1 LKYAA
6 KIHFSCERFFVFL
19 PLERKTLS
27 MKKIFIPILLIG
39 LLVMAISC
47 QKKKTFTE
55 NPNMTYRTLGSTGIR
70 VGEIGIGCGAFGK
83 MDTAESRKLLGYAM
97 DNGVNYIDIYDADP
111 KVRSNIGYALK
122 GRRDEMVI
130 QGHIGCWWNG
140 TSYERTRDVEKC
152 KIGFND
158 LLERLGTDHIEVGM
172 VHIIDNLEEWNKLEG
187 SPYLEYVKSLK
198 KLGKIEHIGISS
210 HNAEVALKAAKSG
223 LFEVI
228 MFSLNPI
235 FDRIQA
241 GANLWDSTTYQ
252 HLLPGIDPV
261 RVELYDY
268 CAQHNIAITVMK
280 VFGGGGRLLDAKSSP
295 LKFALTPVQCIA
307 YSLAKPCVA
316 VAICGADN
324 IEELKSDLQYIK
336 ATEEEK
342 DFNSALNK
350 GAAKADGNG
359 TGCTYC
365 NHCAP
370 CPVGIDI
377 AAVNELLD
385 EVQQNGGVVS
395 DEIAAKYKK
404 LKYHAGDCVGCG
416 QCEDRCPFGV
426 PIREKMDEAQV
437 VFGY

>member
-1 LKYAA
+1 
-6 KIHFSCERFFVFL
+6 
-19 PLERKTLS
+19 
-27 MKKIFIPILLIG
+27 MKKFFIPVILVILAAF
-39 LLVMAISC
+39 VVSC
-47 QKKKTFTE
+47 NQKKAFKE
-55 NPNMTYRTLGSTGIR
+55 NPDMNYRTLGSTGIR

-83 MDTAESRKLLGYAM
+83 LDTAESRKLMAYAL
-97 DNGVNYIDIYDADP
+97 DHGVNYIDIYDADP

-130 QGHIGCWWNG
+130 QGHVGCWWNG
-140 TSYERTRDVEKC
+140 ESYERTRDVEKC

-172 VHIIDNLEEWNKLEG
+172 VHIIDNMEDWNALEG

-198 KLGKIEHIGISS
+198 KQGKVEHLGISS
-210 HNAEVALKAAKSG
+210 HNAEVALQAAKSG

-228 MFSLNPI
+228 MFSLNPA
-235 FDRIQA
+235 FDRVLS
-241 GANLWDSTTYQ
+241 GNNPWDPASYE
-252 HLLPGIDPV
+252 HMLPGIDPV

-280 VFGGGGRLLDAKSSP
+280 VFGGGGKLLEADKSP
-295 LKFALTPVQCIA
+295 LKVALTPVQCIA

-324 IEELKSDLQYIK
+324 IEELEADLKYLK
-336 ATEEEK
+336 ATDEEK
-342 DFNSALNK
+342 DYNTVLSK
-350 GAAKADGNG
+350 QTAKAEGG
-359 TGCTYC
+359 STGCTYC
-365 NHCAP
+365 KHCAP

-404 LKYHAGDCVGCG
+404 LEHHASDCVGCG

-426 PIREKMDEAQV
+426 PVREKMDEAQTA
-437 VFGY
+437 FGY

>member
-1 LKYAA
+1 
-6 KIHFSCERFFVFL
+6 
-19 PLERKTLS
+19 
-27 MKKIFIPILLIG
+27 M
-39 LLVMAISC
+39 
-47 QKKKTFTE
+47 
-55 NPNMTYRTLGSTGIR
+55 
-70 VGEIGIGCGAFGK
+70 
-83 MDTAESRKLLGYAM
+83 
-97 DNGVNYIDIYDADP
+97 NYIDIYDADP

-130 QGHIGCWWNG
+130 QGHVGCWWNG
-140 TSYERTRDVEKC
+140 ESYERTRDVEKC

-172 VHIIDNLEEWNKLEG
+172 VHIIDNMEDWKALEG

-198 KLGKIEHIGISS
+198 KQGKIEHLGISS
-210 HNAEVALKAAKSG
+210 HNAEVALQAAKSG

-228 MFSLNPI
+228 MFSLNPA
-235 FDRIQA
+235 FDRVLS
-241 GANLWDSTTYQ
+241 GNNPWDPASYE
-252 HLLPGIDPV
+252 HMLPGIDPV

-280 VFGGGGRLLDAKSSP
+280 VFGGGGKLLEADKSP
-295 LKFALTPVQCIA
+295 LKVALTPVQCIA

-324 IEELKSDLQYIK
+324 IEELEADLKYLK
-336 ATEEEK
+336 ATDEEK
-342 DFNSALNK
+342 DYNTVLSK
-350 GAAKADGNG
+350 QTAKAEGG
-359 TGCTYC
+359 STGCTYC
-365 NHCAP
+365 KHCAP

-404 LKYHAGDCVGCG
+404 LEHHASDCVGCG

-426 PIREKMDEAQV
+426 PVREKMDEAQTA
-437 VFGY
+437 FGY

>member
-1 LKYAA
+1 
-6 KIHFSCERFFVFL
+6 
-19 PLERKTLS
+19 
-27 MKKIFIPILLIG
+27 MKKFFIPVILVILAAF
-39 LLVMAISC
+39 VVSC
-47 QKKKTFTE
+47 NQKKAFKE
-55 NPNMTYRTLGSTGIR
+55 NPDMNYRTLGSTGIR

-83 MDTAESRKLLGYAM
+83 LDTAESRKLMAYAL
-97 DNGVNYIDIYDADP
+97 DHGVNYIDIYDADP

-130 QGHIGCWWNG
+130 QGHVGCWWNG
-140 TSYERTRDVEKC
+140 ESYERTRDVEKC

-172 VHIIDNLEEWNKLEG
+172 VHIIDNMEDWNALES

-198 KLGKIEHIGISS
+198 KQGKIEHLGISS
-210 HNAEVALKAAKSG
+210 HNAEVALQAAKSG

-228 MFSLNPI
+228 MFSLNPA
-235 FDRIQA
+235 FDRVLS
-241 GANLWDSTTYQ
+241 GNNPWDPASYE
-252 HLLPGIDPV
+252 HMLPGIDPV

-280 VFGGGGRLLDAKSSP
+280 VFGGGGKLLEADKSP
-295 LKFALTPVQCIA
+295 LKVALTPVQCIA

-324 IEELKSDLQYIK
+324 IEELEADLHYLK
-336 ATEEEK
+336 ATDEEK
-342 DFNSALNK
+342 DYNTVLSK
-350 GAAKADGNG
+350 QTAKAEGG
-359 TGCTYC
+359 STGCTYC
-365 NHCAP
+365 KHCAP

-377 AAVNELLD
+377 AAVNELID

-404 LKYHAGDCVGCG
+404 LEHHASDCVGCG

-426 PIREKMDEAQV
+426 PVREKMDEAQTA
-437 VFGY
+437 FGY

>member
-1 LKYAA
+1 
-6 KIHFSCERFFVFL
+6 
-19 PLERKTLS
+19 
-27 MKKIFIPILLIG
+27 MKRLFIPFLIV
-39 LLVMAISC
+39 LVAVFFASC
-47 QKKKTFTE
+47 HQKQTFKE
-55 NPNMTYRTLGSTGIR
+55 NPDMAYRTLGSTGIR

-83 MDTAESRKLLGYAM
+83 LDTAESRKLMAYAL
-97 DNGVNYIDIYDADP
+97 DHGVNYIDIYDADP

-130 QGHIGCWWNG
+130 QGHVGCWWNG
-140 TSYERTRDVEKC
+140 ESYERTRDVEKC

-172 VHIIDNLEEWNKLEG
+172 VHIIDNMEDWNALEG

-198 KLGKIEHIGISS
+198 KQGKVEHLGISS
-210 HNAEVALKAAKSG
+210 HNAEVALQAAKSG

-228 MFSLNPI
+228 MFSLNPA
-235 FDRIQA
+235 FDRVLS
-241 GANLWDSTTYQ
+241 GNNPWDPASYE
-252 HLLPGIDPV
+252 HMLPGIDPV

-280 VFGGGGRLLDAKSSP
+280 VFGGGGKLLEADKSP
-295 LKFALTPVQCIA
+295 LKVALTPVQCIA

-324 IEELKSDLQYIK
+324 IEELEADLKYLK
-336 ATEEEK
+336 ATDEEK
-342 DFNSALNK
+342 DYNTVLSK
-350 GAAKADGNG
+350 QTAKAEGG
-359 TGCTYC
+359 STGCTYC
-365 NHCAP
+365 KHCAP

-404 LKYHAGDCVGCG
+404 LEHHASDCVGCG

-426 PIREKMDEAQV
+426 PVREKMDEAQTA
-437 VFGY
+437 FGY

>member
-1 LKYAA
+1 
-6 KIHFSCERFFVFL
+6 
-19 PLERKTLS
+19 
-27 MKKIFIPILLIG
+27 MKKFFIPVILVILAAF
-39 LLVMAISC
+39 VVSC
-47 QKKKTFTE
+47 NQKKAFKE
-55 NPNMTYRTLGSTGIR
+55 NPDMNYRTLGSTGIR

-83 MDTAESRKLLGYAM
+83 LDTAESRKLMAYAL
-97 DNGVNYIDIYDADP
+97 DHGVNYIDIYDADP

-130 QGHIGCWWNG
+130 QGHVGCWWNG
-140 TSYERTRDVEKC
+140 ESYERTRDVEKC

-172 VHIIDNLEEWNKLEG
+172 VHIIDNMEDWNALEG

-198 KLGKIEHIGISS
+198 KQGKIEHLGISS
-210 HNAEVALKAAKSG
+210 HNAEVALQAAKSG

-228 MFSLNPI
+228 MFSLNPA
-235 FDRIQA
+235 FDRVLS
-241 GANLWDSTTYQ
+241 GNNPWDPASYE
-252 HLLPGIDPV
+252 HMLPGIDPV

-280 VFGGGGRLLDAKSSP
+280 VFGGGGKLLEADKSP
-295 LKFALTPVQCIA
+295 LKVALTPVQCIA

-324 IEELKSDLQYIK
+324 IEELEADLHYLK
-336 ATEEEK
+336 ATDEEK
-342 DFNSALNK
+342 DYNTVLSK
-350 GAAKADGNG
+350 QTAKAEGG
-359 TGCTYC
+359 STGCTYC
-365 NHCAP
+365 KHCAP

-385 EVQQNGGVVS
+385 EVQQNGGVVI

-404 LKYHAGDCVGCG
+404 LEHHASDCVGCG

-426 PIREKMDEAQV
+426 PVREKMDEAQTAL
-437 VFGY
+437 GY

>member
-1 LKYAA
+1 
-6 KIHFSCERFFVFL
+6 
-19 PLERKTLS
+19 
-27 MKKIFIPILLIG
+27 MKKFFIPVILVILAAFI
-39 LLVMAISC
+39 VSC
-47 QKKKTFTE
+47 NQKKAFKE
-55 NPNMTYRTLGSTGIR
+55 NPDMNYRTLGSTGIR

-83 MDTAESRKLLGYAM
+83 LDTAESRKLMAYAL
-97 DNGVNYIDIYDADP
+97 DHGVNYIDIYDADP

-130 QGHIGCWWNG
+130 QGHVGCWWNG
-140 TSYERTRDVEKC
+140 ESYERTRDVEKC

-172 VHIIDNLEEWNKLEG
+172 VHIIDNMEDWKALEG

-198 KLGKIEHIGISS
+198 KQGKIEHLGISS
-210 HNAEVALKAAKSG
+210 HNAEVALQAAKSG

-228 MFSLNPI
+228 MFSLNPA
-235 FDRIQA
+235 FDRVLS
-241 GANLWDSTTYQ
+241 GNNPWDPASYE
-252 HLLPGIDPV
+252 HMLPGIDPV

-280 VFGGGGRLLDAKSSP
+280 VFGGGGKLLEADKSP
-295 LKFALTPVQCIA
+295 LKVALTPAQCIA

-324 IEELKSDLQYIK
+324 IEELEADLHYLK
-336 ATEEEK
+336 ATDEEK
-342 DFNSALNK
+342 DYNAVLSKQTAQ
-350 GAAKADGNG
+350 AESGN

-365 NHCAP
+365 KHCAP

-404 LKYHAGDCVGCG
+404 LEHHASDCVGCG

-426 PIREKMDEAQV
+426 PVREKMDEAQEL
-437 VFGY
+437 FGY

>member
-1 LKYAA
+1 
-6 KIHFSCERFFVFL
+6 
-19 PLERKTLS
+19 
-27 MKKIFIPILLIG
+27 MKKFFIPVILVILAAFI
-39 LLVMAISC
+39 VSC
-47 QKKKTFTE
+47 NQKKAFKE
-55 NPNMTYRTLGSTGIR
+55 NPDMNYRTLGSTGIS

-83 MDTAESRKLLGYAM
+83 LDTAESRKLMAYAL
-97 DNGVNYIDIYDADP
+97 DHGVNYIDVYDADP

-130 QGHIGCWWNG
+130 QGHVGCWWNG
-140 TSYERTRDVEKC
+140 ESYERTRDVEKC

-172 VHIIDNLEEWNKLEG
+172 VHIIDNMEDWNALEG

-198 KLGKIEHIGISS
+198 KQGKIEHLGISS
-210 HNAEVALKAAKSG
+210 HNAEVALQAAKSG

-228 MFSLNPI
+228 MFSLNPA
-235 FDRIQA
+235 FDRVLS
-241 GANLWDSTTYQ
+241 GNNPWDPASYE
-252 HLLPGIDPV
+252 HMLPGIDPV

-280 VFGGGGRLLDAKSSP
+280 VFGGGGKLLEADKSP
-295 LKFALTPVQCIA
+295 LKVALTPVQCIA

-324 IEELKSDLQYIK
+324 IEELEADLHYLK
-336 ATEEEK
+336 ATDEEK
-342 DFNSALNK
+342 DYNTVLSK
-350 GAAKADGNG
+350 QTSKAEGG
-359 TGCTYC
+359 STGCTYC
-365 NHCAP
+365 KHCAP

-404 LKYHAGDCVGCG
+404 LEHHASDCVGCG

-426 PIREKMDEAQV
+426 PVREKMDEAQTA
-437 VFGY
+437 FGY

>member
-1 LKYAA
+1 
-6 KIHFSCERFFVFL
+6 
-19 PLERKTLS
+19 
-27 MKKIFIPILLIG
+27 MKKFFIPVILVILAAFI
-39 LLVMAISC
+39 VSC
-47 QKKKTFTE
+47 NQKKAFKE
-55 NPNMTYRTLGSTGIR
+55 NPDMNYRTLGSTGIR

-83 MDTAESRKLLGYAM
+83 LDTAESRKLMAYAL
-97 DNGVNYIDIYDADP
+97 DHGVNYIDIYDADP

-130 QGHIGCWWNG
+130 QGHVGCWWNG
-140 TSYERTRDVEKC
+140 ESYERTRDVEKC

-172 VHIIDNLEEWNKLEG
+172 VHIIDNMEDLNALEG

-198 KLGKIEHIGISS
+198 KQGKIEHLGISS
-210 HNAEVALKAAKSG
+210 HNAEVALQAAKSG

-228 MFSLNPI
+228 MFSLNPA
-235 FDRIQA
+235 FDRVLS
-241 GANLWDSTTYQ
+241 GNNPWDPASYE
-252 HLLPGIDPV
+252 HMLPGIDPV

-280 VFGGGGRLLDAKSSP
+280 VFGGGGKLLEADKSP
-295 LKFALTPVQCIA
+295 LKVALTPVQCIA

-324 IEELKSDLQYIK
+324 IEELEADLKYLK
-336 ATEEEK
+336 ATDEEK
-342 DFNSALNK
+342 DYNTVLSK
-350 GAAKADGNG
+350 QTAKAEGG
-359 TGCTYC
+359 STGCTYC
-365 NHCAP
+365 KHCAP

-404 LKYHAGDCVGCG
+404 LEHHASDCVGCG

-426 PIREKMDEAQV
+426 PVREKMDEAQTA
-437 VFGY
+437 FGY

>member
-1 LKYAA
+1 
-6 KIHFSCERFFVFL
+6 
-19 PLERKTLS
+19 
-27 MKKIFIPILLIG
+27 MKKFFIPVILVILAAFI
-39 LLVMAISC
+39 VSC
-47 QKKKTFTE
+47 NQKKAFKE
-55 NPNMTYRTLGSTGIR
+55 NPDMNYRTLGSTGIR

-83 MDTAESRKLLGYAM
+83 LDTAESRKLMAYAL
-97 DNGVNYIDIYDADP
+97 DHGVNYIDIYDADP

-130 QGHIGCWWNG
+130 QGHVGCWWNG
-140 TSYERTRDVEKC
+140 ESYERTRDVEKC

-172 VHIIDNLEEWNKLEG
+172 VHIIDNMEDWNALEG

-198 KLGKIEHIGISS
+198 KQGKIEHLGISS
-210 HNAEVALKAAKSG
+210 HNAEVALQAAKSG

-228 MFSLNPI
+228 MFSLNPA
-235 FDRIQA
+235 FDRVLS
-241 GANLWDSTTYQ
+241 GNNPWDPASYE
-252 HLLPGIDPV
+252 HMLPGIDPV

-280 VFGGGGRLLDAKSSP
+280 VFGGGGKLLEADKSP
-295 LKFALTPVQCIA
+295 LKVALTPVQCIA

-316 VAICGADN
+316 LAICGADN
-324 IEELKSDLQYIK
+324 IEELEADLHYLK
-336 ATEEEK
+336 ATDEEK
-342 DFNSALNK
+342 DYNTVLSK
-350 GAAKADGNG
+350 QTAKAEGG
-359 TGCTYC
+359 STGCTYC
-365 NHCAP
+365 KHCAP

-404 LKYHAGDCVGCG
+404 LEHHASDCVGCG

-426 PIREKMDEAQV
+426 PVREKMDEAQTI
-437 VFGY
+437 FGY

>member
-1 LKYAA
+1 MKRLFIPFLIVLVAA
-6 KIHFSCERFFVFL
+6 FFV
-19 PLERKTLS
+19 
-27 MKKIFIPILLIG
+27 
-39 LLVMAISC
+39 SC
-47 QKKKTFTE
+47 HQKQTFKE
-55 NPNMTYRTLGSTGIR
+55 NPDMNYRTLGSTGIR

-83 MDTAESRKLLGYAM
+83 LDTAESRKLMAYAL
-97 DNGVNYIDIYDADP
+97 DHGVNYIDIYDADP

-130 QGHIGCWWNG
+130 QGHVGCWWNG
-140 TSYERTRDVEKC
+140 ESYERTRDVEKC

-172 VHIIDNLEEWNKLEG
+172 VHIIDNMEDWNALEG

-198 KLGKIEHIGISS
+198 KQGKIEHLGISS
-210 HNAEVALKAAKSG
+210 HNAEVALQAAKSG

-228 MFSLNPI
+228 MFSLNPA
-235 FDRIQA
+235 FDRVLS
-241 GANLWDSTTYQ
+241 GNNPWDPASYE
-252 HLLPGIDPV
+252 HMLPGIDPV

-280 VFGGGGRLLDAKSSP
+280 VFGGGGKLLEADKSP
-295 LKFALTPVQCIA
+295 LKVALTPVQCIA

-324 IEELKSDLQYIK
+324 IEELEADLKYLK
-336 ATEEEK
+336 ATDEEK
-342 DFNSALNK
+342 DYNTVLSK
-350 GAAKADGNG
+350 QTAKAESGS

-365 NHCAP
+365 KHCAP

-404 LKYHAGDCVGCG
+404 LEHHASDCVGCG

-426 PIREKMDEAQV
+426 PVREKMDEAQTT
-437 VFGY
+437 FGY

>member
-1 LKYAA
+1 
-6 KIHFSCERFFVFL
+6 
-19 PLERKTLS
+19 
-27 MKKIFIPILLIG
+27 MKKFFIPVILVILAAFI
-39 LLVMAISC
+39 VSC
-47 QKKKTFTE
+47 NQKKAFKE
-55 NPNMTYRTLGSTGIR
+55 NPDMNYRTLGSTGIR

-83 MDTAESRKLLGYAM
+83 LDTAESRKLMAYAL
-97 DNGVNYIDIYDADP
+97 DHGVNYIDIYDADP

-130 QGHIGCWWNG
+130 QGHVGCWWNG
-140 TSYERTRDVEKC
+140 ESYERTRDVEKC

-172 VHIIDNLEEWNKLEG
+172 VHIIDNMEDWNALEG

-198 KLGKIEHIGISS
+198 KQGKIEHLGISS
-210 HNAEVALKAAKSG
+210 HNAEVALQAAKSG

-228 MFSLNPI
+228 MFSLNPA
-235 FDRIQA
+235 FDRVLS
-241 GANLWDSTTYQ
+241 GNNPWDPASYE
-252 HLLPGIDPV
+252 HMLPGIDPV

-280 VFGGGGRLLDAKSSP
+280 VFGGGGKLLEADKSP
-295 LKFALTPVQCIA
+295 LKVALTPVQCIA

-324 IEELKSDLQYIK
+324 IEELEADLHYLK
-336 ATEEEK
+336 ATDEEK
-342 DFNSALNK
+342 DYNTVLSK
-350 GAAKADGNG
+350 QTAKAEGG
-359 TGCTYC
+359 STGCTYC
-365 NHCAP
+365 KHCAP

-395 DEIAAKYKK
+395 DQIAAKYKK
-404 LKYHAGDCVGCG
+404 LEHHASDCVGCG

-426 PIREKMDEAQV
+426 PVREKMDEAQTA
-437 VFGY
+437 FGF

>member
-1 LKYAA
+1 
-6 KIHFSCERFFVFL
+6 
-19 PLERKTLS
+19 
-27 MKKIFIPILLIG
+27 MKKFFIPVILVILAAFI
-39 LLVMAISC
+39 VSC
-47 QKKKTFTE
+47 NQKKAFKE
-55 NPNMTYRTLGSTGIR
+55 NPDMNYRTLGSTGIR

-83 MDTAESRKLLGYAM
+83 LDTAESRKLMAYAL
-97 DNGVNYIDIYDADP
+97 DHGVNYIDIYDADP

-130 QGHIGCWWNG
+130 QGHVGCWWNG
-140 TSYERTRDVEKC
+140 ESYERTRDVEKC

-172 VHIIDNLEEWNKLEG
+172 VHIIDNMEDWNALEG

-198 KLGKIEHIGISS
+198 KQGKIEHLGISS
-210 HNAEVALKAAKSG
+210 HNAEVALQAAKSG

-228 MFSLNPI
+228 MFSLNPA
-235 FDRIQA
+235 FDRVLS
-241 GANLWDSTTYQ
+241 GNNPWDPASYE
-252 HLLPGIDPV
+252 HMLPGIDPV

-280 VFGGGGRLLDAKSSP
+280 VFGGGGKLLEADKSP
-295 LKFALTPVQCIA
+295 LKVALTPVQCIA

-324 IEELKSDLQYIK
+324 IEELEADLHYLK
-336 ATEEEK
+336 ATDEEK
-342 DFNSALNK
+342 DYNTVLSKQTAQAE
-350 GAAKADGNG
+350 GGS

-365 NHCAP
+365 KHCAP

-404 LKYHAGDCVGCG
+404 LEHHASDCVGCG

-426 PIREKMDEAQV
+426 PVREKMDEAQTA
-437 VFGY
+437 FGY

>member
-1 LKYAA
+1 
-6 KIHFSCERFFVFL
+6 
-19 PLERKTLS
+19 
-27 MKKIFIPILLIG
+27 MKKIITFFLLIG
-39 LLVMAISC
+39 LILTLFSC
-47 QKKKTFTE
+47 HQKQTVKE
-55 NPNMTYRTLGSTGIR
+55 NPDMAYRALGSTGIR

-83 MDTAESRKLLGYAM
+83 LDTAESRKLMAYAL
-97 DNGVNYIDIYDADP
+97 DHGVNYIDIYDADP

-130 QGHIGCWWNG
+130 QGHVGCWWNG
-140 TSYERTRDVEKC
+140 ESYERTRDVEKC

-172 VHIIDNLEEWNKLEG
+172 VHIIDNMEDWNALEG

-198 KLGKIEHIGISS
+198 KQGKVEHLGISS
-210 HNAEVALKAAKSG
+210 HNAEVALQAAKSG

-228 MFSLNPI
+228 MFSLNPA
-235 FDRIQA
+235 FDRVLS
-241 GANLWDSTTYQ
+241 GNNPWDPASYE
-252 HLLPGIDPV
+252 HMLPGIDPV

-268 CAQHNIAITVMK
+268 CAQHDIAITVMK
-280 VFGGGGRLLDAKSSP
+280 VFGGGGKLLEADKSP
-295 LKFALTPVQCIA
+295 LKVALTPVQCIA

-324 IEELKSDLQYIK
+324 IEELEADLKYLK
-336 ATEEEK
+336 ATDEEK
-342 DFNSALNK
+342 DYNTVLSK
-350 GAAKADGNG
+350 QTAKAEGG
-359 TGCTYC
+359 STGCTYC
-365 NHCAP
+365 KHCAP

-404 LKYHAGDCVGCG
+404 LEHHASDCVGCG

-426 PIREKMDEAQV
+426 PVREKMDEAQTA
-437 VFGY
+437 FGF

>member
-1 LKYAA
+1 
-6 KIHFSCERFFVFL
+6 
-19 PLERKTLS
+19 
-27 MKKIFIPILLIG
+27 MKKFFILVILVILAAF
-39 LLVMAISC
+39 VVSC
-47 QKKKTFTE
+47 NQKKAFKE
-55 NPNMTYRTLGSTGIR
+55 NPDMNYRTLGSTGIR

-83 MDTAESRKLLGYAM
+83 LDTAESRKLMAYAL
-97 DNGVNYIDIYDADP
+97 DHGVNYIDIYDADP

-130 QGHIGCWWNG
+130 QGHVGCWWNG
-140 TSYERTRDVEKC
+140 ESYERTRDVEKC

-172 VHIIDNLEEWNKLEG
+172 VHIIDNMEDWNALEG

-198 KLGKIEHIGISS
+198 KQGKIEHLGISS
-210 HNAEVALKAAKSG
+210 HNAEVALQAAKSG

-228 MFSLNPI
+228 MFSLNPA
-235 FDRIQA
+235 FDRVLS
-241 GANLWDSTTYQ
+241 GNNPWDPASYE
-252 HLLPGIDPV
+252 HMLPGIDPV

-280 VFGGGGRLLDAKSSP
+280 VFGGGGKLLEADKSP
-295 LKFALTPVQCIA
+295 LKVALTPVQCIA

-324 IEELKSDLQYIK
+324 IEELEADLHYLK
-336 ATEEEK
+336 ATDEEK
-342 DFNSALNK
+342 DYNTVLSKQTAQAE
-350 GAAKADGNG
+350 GGS

-365 NHCAP
+365 KHCAP

-404 LKYHAGDCVGCG
+404 LEHHASDCVGCG

-426 PIREKMDEAQV
+426 PVREKMDEAQTA
-437 VFGY
+437 FGF

>member
-1 LKYAA
+1 
-6 KIHFSCERFFVFL
+6 
-19 PLERKTLS
+19 
-27 MKKIFIPILLIG
+27 MKKFFIPVILVILAAFI
-39 LLVMAISC
+39 VSC
-47 QKKKTFTE
+47 NQKKAFKE
-55 NPNMTYRTLGSTGIR
+55 NPDMNYRTLGSTGIR

-83 MDTAESRKLLGYAM
+83 LDTAESRKLMAYAL
-97 DNGVNYIDIYDADP
+97 DHGVNYIDIYDADP

-130 QGHIGCWWNG
+130 QGHVGCWWNG
-140 TSYERTRDVEKC
+140 ESYERTRDVEKC

-172 VHIIDNLEEWNKLEG
+172 VHIIDNMEDWNALEG

-198 KLGKIEHIGISS
+198 KQGKIEHLGISS
-210 HNAEVALKAAKSG
+210 HNAEVALQAAKSG

-228 MFSLNPI
+228 MFSLNPA
-235 FDRIQA
+235 FDRVLS
-241 GANLWDSTTYQ
+241 GNNPWDPASYE
-252 HLLPGIDPV
+252 HMLPGIDPV

-268 CAQHNIAITVMK
+268 CAQHDIAITVMK
-280 VFGGGGRLLDAKSSP
+280 VFGGGGKLLEADKSP
-295 LKFALTPVQCIA
+295 LKVALTPVQCIA

-324 IEELKSDLQYIK
+324 IEELEADLKYLK
-336 ATEEEK
+336 ATDEEK
-342 DFNSALNK
+342 DYNTVLSK
-350 GAAKADGNG
+350 QTAKAEGG
-359 TGCTYC
+359 STGCTYC
-365 NHCAP
+365 KHCAP

-404 LKYHAGDCVGCG
+404 LEHHASDCVGCG

-426 PIREKMDEAQV
+426 PVREKMDEAQTA
-437 VFGY
+437 FGY

>member
-1 LKYAA
+1 
-6 KIHFSCERFFVFL
+6 
-19 PLERKTLS
+19 
-27 MKKIFIPILLIG
+27 MKKFFIPVILVILAAF
-39 LLVMAISC
+39 VVSC
-47 QKKKTFTE
+47 NQKKAFKE
-55 NPNMTYRTLGSTGIR
+55 NPDMNYRTLGSTGIR

-83 MDTAESRKLLGYAM
+83 LDTAESRKLMAYAL
-97 DNGVNYIDIYDADP
+97 DHGVNYIDIYDADP

-122 GRRDEMVI
+122 GRRDEIVI
-130 QGHIGCWWNG
+130 QGHVGCWWNG
-140 TSYERTRDVEKC
+140 ESYERTRDVEKC

-172 VHIIDNLEEWNKLEG
+172 VHIIDNMEDWNALEG

-198 KLGKIEHIGISS
+198 KQGKIEHLGISS
-210 HNAEVALKAAKSG
+210 HNAEVALQAAKSG

-228 MFSLNPI
+228 MFSLNPA
-235 FDRIQA
+235 FDRVLS
-241 GANLWDSTTYQ
+241 GNNPWDPASYE
-252 HLLPGIDPV
+252 HMLPGIDPV

-280 VFGGGGRLLDAKSSP
+280 VFGGGGKLLEADKSP
-295 LKFALTPVQCIA
+295 LKVALTPVQCIA

-324 IEELKSDLQYIK
+324 IEELEADLHYLK
-336 ATEEEK
+336 ATDEEK
-342 DFNSALNK
+342 DYNTVLSK
-350 GAAKADGNG
+350 QTAKAEGG
-359 TGCTYC
+359 STGCTYC
-365 NHCAP
+365 KHCAP

-404 LKYHAGDCVGCG
+404 LEHHASDCVGCG

-426 PIREKMDEAQV
+426 PVREKMDEAQTA
-437 VFGY
+437 FGY

>member
-1 LKYAA
+1 
-6 KIHFSCERFFVFL
+6 
-19 PLERKTLS
+19 
-27 MKKIFIPILLIG
+27 MKKFFILVILVILAAF
-39 LLVMAISC
+39 VVSC
-47 QKKKTFTE
+47 NQKKAFKE
-55 NPNMTYRTLGSTGIR
+55 NPDMNYRTLGSTGIR

-83 MDTAESRKLLGYAM
+83 LDTAESRKLMAYAL
-97 DNGVNYIDIYDADP
+97 DHGVNYIDIYDADP

-130 QGHIGCWWNG
+130 QGHVGCWWNG
-140 TSYERTRDVEKC
+140 ESYERTRDVEKC

-172 VHIIDNLEEWNKLEG
+172 VHIIDNMEDWNALEG

-198 KLGKIEHIGISS
+198 KQGKIEHLGISS
-210 HNAEVALKAAKSG
+210 HNAEVALQAAKSG

-228 MFSLNPI
+228 MFSLNPA
-235 FDRIQA
+235 FDRVLS
-241 GANLWDSTTYQ
+241 GNNPWDPASYE
-252 HLLPGIDPV
+252 HMLPGIDPV

-280 VFGGGGRLLDAKSSP
+280 VFGGGGKLLEADKSP
-295 LKFALTPVQCIA
+295 LKVALTPVQCIA

-324 IEELKSDLQYIK
+324 IEELEADLHYLK
-336 ATEEEK
+336 ATDEEK
-342 DFNSALNK
+342 DYNTVLSKQTAQAE
-350 GAAKADGNG
+350 GGS

-365 NHCAP
+365 KHCAP

-404 LKYHAGDCVGCG
+404 LEHHASDCVGCG

-426 PIREKMDEAQV
+426 PVREKMDEAQTA
-437 VFGY
+437 FGY

>member
-1 LKYAA
+1 MKRLFLPFLIVLVAT
-6 KIHFSCERFFVFL
+6 FFV
-19 PLERKTLS
+19 
-27 MKKIFIPILLIG
+27 
-39 LLVMAISC
+39 SC
-47 QKKKTFTE
+47 HPKQTFKE
-55 NPNMTYRTLGSTGIR
+55 NPDMAYRTLGSTGIR

-83 MDTAESRKLLGYAM
+83 LDTAESRKLMAYAL
-97 DNGVNYIDIYDADP
+97 DHGVNYIDIYDADP

-130 QGHIGCWWNG
+130 QGHVGCWWNG
-140 TSYERTRDVEKC
+140 ESYERTRDVEKC

-172 VHIIDNLEEWNKLEG
+172 VHIIDNMEDWNALEG

-198 KLGKIEHIGISS
+198 KQGKVEHLGISS
-210 HNAEVALKAAKSG
+210 HNAEVALQAAKSG

-228 MFSLNPI
+228 MFSLNPA
-235 FDRIQA
+235 FDRVLS
-241 GANLWDSTTYQ
+241 GNNPWDPASYE
-252 HLLPGIDPV
+252 HMLPGIDPV

-268 CAQHNIAITVMK
+268 CAQHDIAITVMK
-280 VFGGGGRLLDAKSSP
+280 VFGGGGKLLEADKSP
-295 LKFALTPVQCIA
+295 LKVALTPVQCIA

-324 IEELKSDLQYIK
+324 IEELEADLKYLK
-336 ATEEEK
+336 ATDEEK
-342 DFNSALNK
+342 DYNTVLSK
-350 GAAKADGNG
+350 QTAKAEGG
-359 TGCTYC
+359 STGCTYC
-365 NHCAP
+365 KHCAP

-404 LKYHAGDCVGCG
+404 LEHHASDCVGCG

-426 PIREKMDEAQV
+426 PVREKMDEAQTA
-437 VFGY
+437 FGF

>member
-1 LKYAA
+1 
-6 KIHFSCERFFVFL
+6 
-19 PLERKTLS
+19 
-27 MKKIFIPILLIG
+27 MKKFFIPVILVILAAF
-39 LLVMAISC
+39 VVSC
-47 QKKKTFTE
+47 NQKKAFKE
-55 NPNMTYRTLGSTGIR
+55 NPDMNYRTLGSTGIR

-83 MDTAESRKLLGYAM
+83 LDTAESRKLMAYAL
-97 DNGVNYIDIYDADP
+97 DHGVNYIDIYDADP

-130 QGHIGCWWNG
+130 QGHVGCWWNG
-140 TSYERTRDVEKC
+140 ESYERTRDVEKC

-172 VHIIDNLEEWNKLEG
+172 VHIIDNMEDWNALEG

-198 KLGKIEHIGISS
+198 KQGKVEHLGISS
-210 HNAEVALKAAKSG
+210 HNAEVALQAAKSG

-228 MFSLNPI
+228 MFSLNPA
-235 FDRIQA
+235 FDRVLS
-241 GANLWDSTTYQ
+241 GNNPWDPASYE
-252 HLLPGIDPV
+252 HMLPGIDPV

-280 VFGGGGRLLDAKSSP
+280 VFGGGGKLLEADKSP
-295 LKFALTPVQCIA
+295 LKVALTPVQCIA

-324 IEELKSDLQYIK
+324 IEELEADLHYLK
-336 ATEEEK
+336 ATDEEK
-342 DFNSALNK
+342 DYNTVLSK
-350 GAAKADGNG
+350 QTAKAEGG
-359 TGCTYC
+359 STGCTYC
-365 NHCAP
+365 KHCAP

-404 LKYHAGDCVGCG
+404 LEHHASDCVGCG

-426 PIREKMDEAQV
+426 PVREKMDEAQEL
-437 VFGY
+437 FGY

>member
-1 LKYAA
+1 MK
-6 KIHFSCERFFVFL
+6 RFFLPFL
-19 PLERKTLS
+19 
-27 MKKIFIPILLIG
+27 IV
-39 LLVMAISC
+39 LVSAFFVSC
-47 QKKKTFTE
+47 HPKQTFKE
-55 NPNMTYRTLGSTGIR
+55 NPDMAYRTLGSTGIR

-83 MDTAESRKLLGYAM
+83 LDTAESRKLMAYAL
-97 DNGVNYIDIYDADP
+97 DHGVNYIDIYDADP

-130 QGHIGCWWNG
+130 QGHVGCWWNG
-140 TSYERTRDVEKC
+140 ESYERTRDVEKC

-172 VHIIDNLEEWNKLEG
+172 VHIIDNMEDWNALEG

-198 KLGKIEHIGISS
+198 KQGKVEHLGISS
-210 HNAEVALKAAKSG
+210 HNAEVALEAAKSG

-228 MFSLNPI
+228 MFSLNPA
-235 FDRIQA
+235 FDRVLS
-241 GANLWDSTTYQ
+241 GNNPWDPASFENM
-252 HLLPGIDPV
+252 LPGIDPV

-268 CAQHNIAITVMK
+268 CAQHDIAITVMK
-280 VFGGGGRLLDAKSSP
+280 VFGGGGKLLEADKSP
-295 LKFALTPVQCIA
+295 LKVALTPVQCIA

-324 IEELKSDLQYIK
+324 IEELEADLKYLK
-336 ATEEEK
+336 ATDEEK
-342 DFNSALNK
+342 DYNTVLSK
-350 GAAKADGNG
+350 QTAKAESGS

-365 NHCAP
+365 KHCAP

-404 LKYHAGDCVGCG
+404 LEHHASDCVGCG

-426 PIREKMDEAQV
+426 PVREKMDEAQTA
-437 VFGY
+437 FGY